1 MPPWIQA
8 VQPPDAVGIG
18 REGRKSGKLSY
29 CVPLG
34 AKGYTITDA
43 HGAGPRNQRNG
54 DLEGGNIRI
63 EVIADEPTV
72 QKIVEKLELEYF
84 LHYAVSCWVSDIQ
97 ILREDRY

>member
-1 MPPWIQA
+1 MKFTS
-8 VQPPDAVGIG
+8 
-18 REGRKSGKLSY
+18 RKLITVVCEAALESRLIRD
-29 CVPLG
+29 CTTLG

-54 DLEGGNIRI
+54 DLEGGNIKI
-63 EVIADEPTV
+63 EIITDEPTV

-84 LHYAVSCWVSDIQ
+84 PHYAVSCWVSDVS

>member
-1 MPPWIQA
+1 MKYSN
-8 VQPPDAVGIG
+8 
-18 REGRKSGKLSY
+18 RKLITVVCEAALESRLIRD
-29 CVPLG
+29 CMALG

-54 DLEGGNIRI
+54 DLEGGNIKI
-63 EVIADEPTV
+63 EIITDDGTV

-84 LHYAVSCWVSDIQ
+84 PHYAVSCWILDVE

>member
-1 MPPWIQA
+1 MKYS
-8 VQPPDAVGIG
+8 D
-18 REGRKSGKLSY
+18 RKLLTVVCEAALEPRLIRD
-29 CVPLG
+29 CVALG

-63 EVIADEPTV
+63 EIIADGLTV

-84 LHYAVSCWVSDIQ
+84 PHYAVSCWVSDIQ

>member
-1 MPPWIQA
+1 MKYSS
-8 VQPPDAVGIG
+8 
-18 REGRKSGKLSY
+18 RKLLTIVCEAALESRLIRDSMA
-29 CVPLG
+29 LG

-43 HGAGPRNQRNG
+43 HGEGPRNQRHG

-63 EVIADEPTV
+63 EIIADEPTV

-84 LHYAVSCWVSDIQ
+84 PHYAVSCWVTDIQ

>member
-1 MPPWIQA
+1 LKYSARKLLTVVCEAALEARLIR
-8 VQPPDAVGIG
+8 DAM
-18 REGRKSGKLSY
+18 S
-29 CVPLG
+29 LG

-72 QKIVEKLELEYF
+72 QKIVEKLEAEYF
-84 LHYAVSCWVSDIQ
+84 PHYAVSCWVSDVQ